1 MPEPFMSS
9 GPPITAIER
18 SRGGARL
25 NNTANRLL
33 AALPSSILNLIELH
47 FTAVTFVAG
56 TIVHQAGDEIDHL
69 YFPSAG
75 FASLQIVSRDGR
87 LVDTAL
93 VGPESAMGPVA
104 GVGRYKSK
112 VRWVVRSTLAAVK
125 ISGIEF
131 RRVAAQHS
139 ALNALCIDYNDS
151 LLSQTQMHA
160 VRYALLSVDARLAAC
175 LLDVSSLLASDSI
188 PLTQEVLGEMLAVRR
203 TSVSEA
209 GSKLKAAGVIS
220 YSRGAIQIL
229 NRAGLLKLSRAITE

>member
-1 MPEPFMSS
+1 MSS

-93 VGPESAMGPVA
+93 VGRESAMGPVA

-131 RRVAAQHS
+131 RPSIQPSTHS
-139 ALNALCIDYNDS
+139 A
-151 LLSQTQMHA
+151 
-160 VRYALLSVDARLAAC
+160 
-175 LLDVSSLLASDSI
+175 SI
-188 PLTQEVLGEMLAVRR
+188 TTTVFFR
-203 TSVSEA
+203 
-209 GSKLKAAGVIS
+209 KLKCMRFGTTCC
-220 YSRGAIQIL
+220 R
-229 NRAGLLKLSRAITE
+229 